1 MVWTTSVTVSSLV
14 GLAGTLHVRGG
25 GCFLCVFA
33 GSVYVARLLG
43 FSYSEAVTAWHDTP
57 WFQYHTWP

>member
-1 MVWTTSVTVSSLV
+1 MDNLCHRVKF
-14 GLAGTLHVRGG
+14 GGTGWDFARQRRRM
-25 GCFLCVFA
+25 FLCVFA

-57 WFQYHTWP
+57 WFQYHTWS